1 MSRCLY
7 CYEALNEDA
16 TQEYHEHCAKAFYG
30 STEAPMLTYKM
41 SEMTELAKEVVE
53 RSVTVPGVQPKLSM
67 GIIDNSLKDAQ
78 GGRMTILDALEG
90 LYILKPQNENYTQ
103 MPENEHLSM
112 RLAELFG
119 IKVVPSS
126 LIRMGSGGLC
136 YITKRVDRTNEN
148 AKLHMIDFLQILELE
163 DKYLGTMEQVGK
175 EIGELSDYTM
185 LDKVRFFELSV
196 FNFIIGNNDMHLKNF
211 SMLCVDGVWQ
221 LSPAYDLL
229 NVKIVLPADED
240 DFALNFGGKKKNQ
253 NRVYFERFGEVLK
266 LNKKQVLSVLS
277 RLEMWSEK
285 ADELIEQSFLSEDL
299 KEKYRIVL
307 KTQLEKMN

>member
-1 MSRCLY
+1 MNRCLY
-7 CYEALNEDA
+7 CYEELESDA
-16 TQEYHEHCAKAFYG
+16 KQEYHEHCAKTFYD
-30 STEAPMLTYKM
+30 SVKVPILTYKM
-41 SEMTELAKEVVE
+41 SDMAELAKEVVK

-67 GIIDNSLKDAQ
+67 GIVEKSLKDAF
-78 GGRMTILDALEG
+78 GGRMTILDALDEQ
-90 LYILKPQNENYTQ
+90 YILKPQNENYGQ

-126 LIRMGSGGLC
+126 LIRLESGELC
-136 YITKRVDRTNEN
+136 YITKRVDRIGEN
-148 AKLHMIDFLQILELE
+148 MKLHMIDFLQILELE

-175 EIGELSDYTM
+175 EIGELSDHTM
-185 LDKVRFFELSV
+185 LDKVRFFELCV

-229 NVKIVLPADED
+229 NVRIVLPSDED
-240 DFALNFGGKKKNQ
+240 EFALSLGGKKKNQ
-253 NRVYFERFGEVLK
+253 NRVYFERFGDVLK

-277 RLEMWSEK
+277 RLENWYAK
-285 ADELIEQSFLSEDL
+285 AEMLIEQSFLSQDL
-299 KEKYRIVL
+299 KDEYRKVL
-307 KTQLEKMN
+307 SVQLEKMK

>member
-7 CYEALNEDA
+7 CYEALSGDA

-30 STEAPMLTYKM
+30 STEAPRLTYKM

-90 LYILKPQNENYTQ
+90 QYILKPQNENYTQ

-126 LIRMGSGGLC
+126 LIRMGSGELC

-196 FNFIIGNNDMHLKNF
+196 FNFMIGNNDMHLKNF

-277 RLEMWSEK
+277 RLEKWSEK

-299 KEKYRIVL
+299 KEKYRKVL
-307 KTQLEKMN
+307 KTQLGKMN